1 MVTASLSNSAGPIAE
16 ILERLTERA
25 SAANVLL
32 RSSPVESFFPL
43 EVSVKFELKTA
54 FAVVMV
60 LAIATFVSAQ
70 TAQVGNVYVG
80 TCDNALL
87 NTQQNALDV
96 YDPAGAFL
104 TTFHGPSQN
113 GCLTAMTFD
122 VGDHLH
128 VIGARFGTLS
138 WNLLEFDNSGT
149 MLSSPGP
156 FNAPTGVTHD
166 LQGNLYLAQG
176 AIVRLD
182 RTGHPSASYT
192 VVGGATSADLA
203 PDQRTMFYTATNG
216 DVKSFDII
224 TQAQGADIV
233 PDAMARQVRVLP
245 DASIMIDTNGAIQH
259 WIPTCVG
266 CIYKEKTTYQIP
278 ANADSFA
285 LDPDGV
291 SFWTINTWFDN
302 QHQMGN
308 ADVYRTNL
316 KTGDPLGSFSLKPLP
331 SGRYYSMSIG
341 VNGDGMGSAAVATPS
356 LAFPARTVGT
366 LSNAKKAVLT
376 NIGVVQVVVSSL
388 TISGDFAIK
397 KNGCTKGVLA
407 GGSCNI
413 SVTFTPTQVGPRTGT
428 LKIFDNAG
436 NSPQVVTLSGTGK

>member
-1 MVTASLSNSAGPIAE
+1 M
-16 ILERLTERA
+16 
-25 SAANVLL
+25 
-32 RSSPVESFFPL
+32 
-43 EVSVKFELKTA
+43 KFELKTA

-70 TAQVGNVYVG
+70 TAQVGNLYVG

-87 NTQQNALDV
+87 NTQQDALSI
-96 YDPAGAFL
+96 YDATGTFL

-113 GCLTAMTFD
+113 ACLTAMAFD

-138 WNLLEFDNSGT
+138 WNVLEFDNSGT
-149 MLSSPGP
+149 LLSSAGP

-176 AIVRLD
+176 NIVRLD
-182 RTGHPSASYT
+182 RTGHPVSTYA
-192 VVGGATSADLA
+192 VAGGATSIDLA
-203 PDQRTMFYTATNG
+203 PDQRTMFYAATNG

-224 TQAQGADIV
+224 TQTQGADIV

-245 DASIMIDTNGAIQH
+245 DASIMLDTQGAIQH

-266 CIYKEKTTYQIP
+266 CIYKEKMTYQIP

-285 LDPDGV
+285 LDPDGL
-291 SFWTINTWFDN
+291 SFWTINTWFDR

-316 KTGDPLGSFSLKPLP
+316 KTGDPLGSFALQPLP
-331 SGRYYSMSIG
+331 NGRYYSTSIG
-341 VNGDGMGSAAVATPS
+341 VNGDGMGSAAIATPS
-356 LAFPARTVGT
+356 LTFPMRAIGT
-366 LSNAKKAVLT
+366 ISNAKKAVLT
-376 NIGVVQVVVSSL
+376 NIGVVQVVVTNL

-413 SVTFTPTQVGPRTGT
+413 SVTFTPTQVGTRTGT

-436 NSPQVVTLSGTGK
+436 SSPQVVTLSGVGK